1 MPSVRNFDGHDHVL
15 LPGQSMQQGSLFDP
29 VIIHGNRVPQGWPA

>member
-15 LPGQSMQQGSLFDP
+15 PGQSMQQGRLFEP
-29 VIIHGNRVPQGWPA
+29 VIIHGNRVPRGWPA